1 MNRQV
6 LCQRTADLPRHRAE
20 HLRLLR
26 ESGHPPSRRT
36 AAPRRGLAV
45 VLARAARRVDGE
57 TARRA
62 LA

>member
-1 MNRQV
+1 MHRQ
-6 LCQRTADLPRHRAE
+6 LLSQRVADPCDRRAE

-26 ESGHPPSRRT
+26 ESGHPPSRRV
-36 AAPRRGLAV
+36 AAPRRGLAS
-45 VLARAARRVDGE
+45 VLARAARRVDGD